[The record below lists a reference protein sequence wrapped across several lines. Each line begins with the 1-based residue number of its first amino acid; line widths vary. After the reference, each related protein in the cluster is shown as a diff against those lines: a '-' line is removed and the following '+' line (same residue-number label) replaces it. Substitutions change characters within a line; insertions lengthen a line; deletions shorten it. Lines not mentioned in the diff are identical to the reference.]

1 MLETFD
7 LRREWLL
14 FLQHYDEQR
23 VTQVFRA
30 WKNVCRDRGSI
41 RRRLMRCWEGWR
53 TFAIR
58 KKKTEALKKK
68 AVSFALRWRAHEV
81 HSSTETH
88 LRQ

>member
-1 MLETFD
+1 M
-7 LRREWLL
+7 
-14 FLQHYDEQR
+14 QHYDEQR